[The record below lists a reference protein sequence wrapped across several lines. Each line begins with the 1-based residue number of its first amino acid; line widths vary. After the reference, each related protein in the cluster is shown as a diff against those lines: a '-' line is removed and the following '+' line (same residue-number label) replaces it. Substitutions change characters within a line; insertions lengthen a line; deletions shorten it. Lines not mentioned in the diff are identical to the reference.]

1 MAGDEMI
8 RLCACVIV
16 AIGAFSVNE
25 AIGQADG
32 ATLREK
38 DAGQPSPNTEQLPTA
53 PKDLGTRLPPP
64 GGNPLWGI
72 PISTLDATRER
83 PIFSASRRPPMPPV
97 VAQRVAAPPPPPKP
111 AAPEQ
116 PLLTLV
122 GTAIGTPNNVAV
134 VLDRTTKTLVRLH
147 VGEVAS
153 GWIMRSVD
161 SRTMTV
167 EKNSQTVTVALPAP
181 GSVPTH
187 PLPVSEASGVGREF

>member
-1 MAGDEMI
+1 MI

-25 AIGQADG
+25 AIGQAAG
-32 ATLREK
+32 ATLREM
-38 DAGQPSPNTEQLPTA
+38 DAGLPSPNTEQLPTT
-53 PKDLGTRLPPP
+53 PKDVGARQPPP

-97 VAQRVAAPPPPPKP
+97 VAQRVVAPPPPPKP
-111 AAPEQ
+111 ATPEQ

-122 GTAIGTPNNVAV
+122 GTAIGTPKNIAV

-147 VGEVAS
+147 VGEAAS
-153 GWIMRSVD
+153 GWILRSID

-167 EKNSQTVTVALPAP
+167 EKNSQIVTVALPAP
-181 GSVPTH
+181 GSVPAH
-187 PLPVSEASGVGREF
+187 PLPVSEASGAAREF

>member
-1 MAGDEMI
+1 MI

-25 AIGQADG
+25 AAGQAAG
-32 ATLREK
+32 ANVREK

-53 PKDLGTRLPPP
+53 PKDMGARQPPP

-72 PISTLDATRER
+72 PVSTLDATRER
-83 PIFSASRRPPMPPV
+83 PVFSASRRPPMPPV

-111 AAPEQ
+111 AEPEQ

-122 GTAIGTPNNVAV
+122 GTAIGNPKNVAV
-134 VLDRTTKTLVRLH
+134 VLDRTTKTLVRVH
-147 VGEVAS
+147 VGDVAS
-153 GWIMRSVD
+153 GWIVRSVD
-161 SRTMTV
+161 SRKMTV

-181 GSVPTH
+181 GSVPAH
-187 PLPVSEASGVGREF
+187 PLPVSEASGAAREF

>member
-1 MAGDEMI
+1 MAGDQMI
-8 RLCACVIV
+8 RFCACVIV

-25 AIGQADG
+25 AIGQ
-32 ATLREK
+32 TLREK
-38 DAGQPSPNTEQLPTA
+38 AGGQASPNTEQPPVA
-53 PKDLGTRLPPP
+53 PKDVGARQPPP

-72 PISTLDATRER
+72 PIDALDATRER
-83 PIFSASRRPPMPPV
+83 PVFSASRRPPMPPV

-111 AAPEQ
+111 AEPEQ

-122 GTAIGTPNNVAV
+122 GTAIGAPKNVAV

-147 VGEVAS
+147 VGEAVS
-153 GWIMRSVD
+153 GWILRSVD

-181 GSVPTH
+181 GSVPAH
-187 PLPVSEASGVGREF
+187 PLPVSEASGVTREF

>member
-1 MAGDEMI
+1 MI

-25 AIGQADG
+25 GICQAAG

-38 DAGQPSPNTEQLPTA
+38 DAGQPSPNTEQLPAA
-53 PKDLGTRLPPP
+53 PKGVGTRQPSP

-72 PISTLDATRER
+72 PIGALDATRER

-97 VAQRVAAPPPPPKP
+97 VAQRVAATPPPPKP
-111 AAPEQ
+111 AQPEQ

-122 GTAIGTPNNVAV
+122 GTAIGTPKNVAV

-147 VGEVAS
+147 IGEAAS
-153 GWIMRSVD
+153 GWIVRSVD

-167 EKNSQTVTVALPAP
+167 EKNSQIVTVALPAP

-187 PLPVSEASGVGREF
+187 PLPISEASGVAREF

>member
-1 MAGDEMI
+1 MI

-25 AIGQADG
+25 TVGQAAG

-38 DAGQPSPNTEQLPTA
+38 DAGQPGPHTEQLPAA
-53 PKDLGTRLPPP
+53 PRGVGPRQPS

-72 PISTLDATRER
+72 PIGALDATRER

-97 VAQRVAAPPPPPKP
+97 VPQRVAAPPPPPKP
-111 AAPEQ
+111 AKPEQ

-122 GTAIGTPNNVAV
+122 GTAVGTPKNVAV

-147 VGEVAS
+147 VGEAAS
-153 GWIMRSVD
+153 GWIVRSVD
-161 SRTMTV
+161 SRAMTV

-187 PLPVSEASGVGREF
+187 PLPISEASGVAREF

>member
-1 MAGDEMI
+1 MI

-25 AIGQADG
+25 AIGQAAG
-32 ATLREK
+32 ATLRGK
-38 DAGQPSPNTEQLPTA
+38 AAGQTGPNTEQFPAA
-53 PKDLGTRLPPP
+53 PKDAGARQPPP

-72 PISTLDATRER
+72 PIDALDATRER

-97 VAQRVAAPPPPPKP
+97 VGQRVAAPPPPPKP
-111 AAPEQ
+111 AEPEQ
-116 PLLTLV
+116 PLLTLI
-122 GTAIGTPNNVAV
+122 GTAIGNPKNVAV
-134 VLDRTTKTLVRLH
+134 VLDRTTKTLVRVH

-153 GWIMRSVD
+153 GWIVRSLD

-187 PLPVSEASGVGREF
+187 PLPVSEASGVAREF